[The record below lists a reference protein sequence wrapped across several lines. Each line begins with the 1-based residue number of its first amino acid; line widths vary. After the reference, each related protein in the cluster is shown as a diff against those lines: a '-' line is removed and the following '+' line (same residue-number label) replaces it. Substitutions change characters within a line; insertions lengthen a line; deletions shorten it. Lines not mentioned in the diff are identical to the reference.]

1 MSGNPKQFATQES
14 SLENANQILTSGEVT
29 RYSGLYRLQ
38 HNSHAVEKEIFIRKG
53 TQLPTCHDCG
63 NPVSFLLVRKVEH
76 IDEDP
81 DFR

>member
-1 MSGNPKQFATQES
+1 MSGNFKQSATQES
-14 SLENANQILTSGEVT
+14 SLENADQILTSGEIT

-38 HNSHAVEKEIFIRKG
+38 HDSHTVEKEIFIRKG
-53 TQLPTCHDCG
+53 TQLPACHDCG
-63 NPVSFLLVRKVEH
+63 NPVSFRLVRKVEH